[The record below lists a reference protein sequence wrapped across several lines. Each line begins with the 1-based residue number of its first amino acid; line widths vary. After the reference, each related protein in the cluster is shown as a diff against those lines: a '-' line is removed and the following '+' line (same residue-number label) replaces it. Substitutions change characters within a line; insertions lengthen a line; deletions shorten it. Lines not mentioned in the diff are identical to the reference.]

1 MKIINKTY
9 EGAEGRRLLP
19 VVRDDAGVSGDAF
32 STAIRFKLNSSY
44 KNFSR
49 YIEWEVVNPETEE
62 KYFFPLIN
70 DEHLIPH
77 IITSVSKGK
86 TVMYNLVLRT
96 KIEQGGFLV
105 DYYEKSE
112 PGAMY
117 FATSNVTP
125 ASDPE
130 YNIWFDMI
138 ESAIRDA
145 SFNGKRTL
153 TFTRIGGESFEVDL
167 RDKSPWV
174 VENES
179 ELELLVDAIKGDL
192 CVTEDGYVFV
202 LLNDHEPSV
211 PGTWFKINQT
221 KWKDIGGDPTDNE
234 LLDNILTL
242 ITGRL
247 SDLEDGKLDKVTEP
261 TTNEQAYIKGE
272 LGEQGMRDVSID
284 VVPDAIVRRDD
295 AGKIVV
301 RPPEDDDE
309 AVSKLYVDE
318 IRDYLQQQVDGTI
331 TAVQEGPTGAVS
343 YFLTLTFSDGSTLDV
358 PLGMADEEVAGM
370 ITAPAY
376 ETIFSNES
384 RISSLEGDN
393 FLYID
398 YEDELTLGMSSGEV
412 MSRFE
417 TLFPS
422 AVLRNGNL
430 FENNN
435 QSASYRWRED
445 TSEWFP
451 TVATGAVQLATQ
463 SIPGIVKG
471 SYDLGQGYI
480 EADGTIS
487 FNGWDNI
494 PDEIGTGISTTRG
507 VSTYTITL
515 SRISKTTGLPGLQ
528 SALLEA
534 ASSTWSGLMTPAQ
547 FSKLA
552 NLPLDTNAVL
562 NLKADKDAEG
572 RMTNPLE
579 AVLSTTM
586 TLQQAFE
593 ATPVGGVKTFW
604 CINDRLVDS
613 LGGVPF
619 PQVSTWNTRNVLL
632 IVSRDTTTGVF
643 FQATLPPLSTE
654 EYAPPSASMFCAV
667 SGTTVTWRPWKPITN
682 SIFTYNS
689 AKTFLQVY
697 TEMRNGRTPFWIR
710 CPQSWVTD
718 NTGRVPFPDGWIGET
733 AWLSVFIVPI
743 TGTEGVLTAYSSSN
757 SQVAGGRMATS
768 HFNGAGTSGIVAW
781 MEVSR
786 GVPIQ
791 RNAPQTSTAQTLEDI
806 FLTQPNSSFKTYD
819 VQGWQL
825 SAPALFRPNLASS
838 ERTGNPIQ
846 AIGAN
851 STTTRFIVEIYKYND
866 NIGQAWARSYAV
878 GTASVFQFVSYRN
891 TRTPTGETVVQ
902 SGWTY
907 WRNMGTGYVQ
917 LSDEDTTYARN
928 IEVIFREMDSN
939 STAQLRVRNGQLDA
953 GQGVSPISTAP
964 RTVIAELFKYD
975 TNQAVCTVRDS
986 IGNTTASCARTSAG
1000 WQPWVTFLDSS
1011 KIIQNTGTSV
1021 SDIMSQ
1027 NAVTTALN
1035 GKASTTH
1042 QATHTTGTDQ
1052 IPLGNGTVKGLSIND
1067 YTTTEKN
1074 KLTGIETGAQVNK
1087 IEEIKVNG
1095 ITQPIVGKS
1104 VDIATSSN
1112 SFPTIDTPL
1121 CTHSIGTPGIR
1132 RSLSADIYYN
1142 TPLVKYT
1149 MSCIEG
1155 IAGDS
1160 VTQIVMPG
1168 GMEIRSSSVLVG
1180 DKLYVFRS
1188 SASFYV
1194 EVVDTIT
1201 NHTTV
1206 VIMPFVSNWGAY
1218 GSFALA
1224 GNKLFVGCE
1233 QGSMNGIAVINTDG
1247 AGDIATFIPMPY
1259 SGHWT
1264 SFAMKGNKLYVGGSS
1279 QRLYIAVV
1287 DINTNNVSTIQM
1299 PNSNFWNRFALI
1311 GSTLYVG
1318 TSVLATDVMAKINTD
1333 DNSVT
1338 PINIGLQMSGWV
1350 FAVVGENL
1358 YISSSTTTYISNI
1371 IWYTNPSTNTVS
1383 PITMPSVANWGAYTK
1398 AGNRLYVCPIRASSQ
1413 IAMIDYTGRLS
1424 GVLHS
1429 VTPIS
1434 MPSAGDWRA
1443 VAAGQKIYAIKEGS
1457 NTNSMAVIDVTT
1469 NTSTSLTLPATR
1481 GWGDMIRVGDK
1492 VYVGA
1497 SSTSSDYI
1505 AVIDVTTDA
1514 ITAITMPSSQRW
1526 GSGGTLY
1533 PEGSFT
1539 PAGNKLYVGTQSPSN
1554 SIAMIS

>member
-49 YIEWEVVNPETEE
+49 YIEWEVVDPMTEE
-62 KYFFPLIN
+62 KCFYPLIN
-70 DEHLIPH
+70 DEHLIPPF
-77 IITSVSKGK
+77 ITSVSKGK
-86 TVMYNLVLRT
+86 TVMYNLALRT

-112 PGAMY
+112 PGAVY
-117 FATSNVTP
+117 FAASNITPVT
-125 ASDPE
+125 DE
-130 YNIWFDMI
+130 GYNVWFDLI
-138 ESAIRDA
+138 EQAIRSA

-167 RDKSPWV
+167 RDKSPWT

-221 KWKDIGGDPTDNE
+221 KWKDIEGAPTDNE

-247 SDLEDGKLDKVTEP
+247 TDLEDGKLDKVTEP

-295 AGKIVV
+295 VGKIIV

-331 TAVQEGPTGAVS
+331 TAVQEGPKGIVS

-398 YEDELTLGMSSGEV
+398 YEDELTLGMSSGDV

-445 TSEWFP
+445 MSEWFP

-487 FNGWDNI
+487 FKGWDNI
-494 PDEIGTGISTTRG
+494 PNEIGTSISTTRG

-515 SRISKTTGLPGLQ
+515 SRISKTTGLPGPQ

-547 FSKLA
+547 FGKLA

-562 NLKADKDAEG
+562 DLKADKDAQNRMTTPVYVQRTTTVGLQGALNTMSPGSTKTYTMQHYLLEDSTGRLPFPTILSNTQMCSVTLTYESDSGLYISVEAMLSSTDAVNLAFRAQMRCVVSAGILTLNEWIKEMPSVIQQTSTISVADILNNFSGGRNIVYFRAQQQSATDSNG
-572 RMTNPLE
+572 RMPFPDVGVSYYCIFCVRRFGTEIMIDCMLNRPE
-579 AVLSTTM
+579 GENSGRI
-586 TLQQAFE
+586 
-593 ATPVGGVKTFW
+593 ATSNVVGTQISAW
-604 CINDRLVDS
+604 REISNDRV
-613 LGGVPF
+613 
-619 PQVSTWNTRNVLL
+619 
-632 IVSRDTTTGVF
+632 VSRLANGTVGDIATYPVNIETL
-643 FQATLPPLSTE
+643 FQEMPIYTARKFRLTQGQCNL
-654 EYAPPSASMFCAV
+654 AP
-667 SGTTVTWRPWKPITN
+667 R
-682 SIFTYNS
+682 
-689 AKTFLQVY
+689 
-697 TEMRNGRTPFWIR
+697 RNGRTEFMTPFG
-710 CPQSWVTD
+710 PLD
-718 NTGRVPFPDGWIGET
+718 NTIIFVEITKTTNDHGFVT
-733 AWLSVFIVPI
+733 ARQYASTRSDLF
-743 TGTEGVLTAYSSSN
+743 SSSRGSTGWSDWASTMDGQFSTAFTQSISNMNMEDMFQALDSNTRVVRRILN
-757 SQVAGGRMATS
+757 SQTDVGNGMALSYNPNDIFTLELYKFDNTQGIASVART
-768 HFNGAGTSGIVAW
+768 NGIQRYIT
-781 MEVSR
+781 SR
-786 GVPIQ
+786 G
-791 RNAPQTSTAQTLEDI
+791 
-806 FLTQPNSSFKTYD
+806 
-819 VQGWQL
+819 G
-825 SAPALFRPNLASS
+825 
-838 ERTGNPIQ
+838 
-846 AIGAN
+846 
-851 STTTRFIVEIYKYND
+851 
-866 NIGQAWARSYAV
+866 
-878 GTASVFQFVSYRN
+878 
-891 TRTPTGETVVQ
+891 
-902 SGWTY
+902 SGW
-907 WRNMGTGYVQ
+907 G
-917 LSDEDTTYARN
+917 
-928 IEVIFREMDSN
+928 
-939 STAQLRVRNGQLDA
+939 
-953 GQGVSPISTAP
+953 
-964 RTVIAELFKYD
+964 
-975 TNQAVCTVRDS
+975 
-986 IGNTTASCARTSAG
+986 
-1000 WQPWVTFLDSS
+1000 PWEGFVLNNR
-1011 KIIQNTGTSV
+1011 IIQNTGTSV

-1121 CTHSIGTPGIR
+1121 YANAQRGGE
-1132 RSLSADIYYN
+1132 RSRYTDVHYN
-1142 TPLVKYT
+1142 TPLSNYVL
-1149 MSCIEG
+1149 SCMTGVQDTTTSSIQL
-1155 IAGDS
+1155 S
-1160 VTQIVMPG
+1160 YRSG
-1168 GMEIRSSSVLVG
+1168 GYSQG
-1180 DKLYVFRS
+1180 
-1188 SASFYV
+1188 
-1194 EVVDTIT
+1194 
-1201 NHTTV
+1201 
-1206 VIMPFVSNWGAY
+1206 G
-1218 GSFALA
+1218 ALA
-1224 GNKLFVGCE
+1224 LVGNKLFLGTYD
-1233 QGSMNGIAVINTDG
+1233 NTTTLLYIDITTNAVHS
-1247 AGDIATFIPMPY
+1247 IPMPS
-1259 SGHWT
+1259 SGQW
-1264 SFAMKGNKLYVGGSS
+1264 GGGSG
-1279 QRLYIAVV
+1279 
-1287 DINTNNVSTIQM
+1287 
-1299 PNSNFWNRFALI
+1299 FAI
-1311 GSTLYVG
+1311 
-1318 TSVLATDVMAKINTD
+1318 
-1333 DNSVT
+1333 
-1338 PINIGLQMSGWV
+1338 
-1350 FAVVGENL
+1350 
-1358 YISSSTTTYISNI
+1358 
-1371 IWYTNPSTNTVS
+1371 
-1383 PITMPSVANWGAYTK
+1383 
-1398 AGNRLYVCPIRASSQ
+1398 
-1413 IAMIDYTGRLS
+1413 
-1424 GVLHS
+1424 
-1429 VTPIS
+1429 
-1434 MPSAGDWRA
+1434 
-1443 VAAGQKIYAIKEGS
+1443 
-1457 NTNSMAVIDVTT
+1457 
-1469 NTSTSLTLPATR
+1469 
-1481 GWGDMIRVGDK
+1481 
-1492 VYVGA
+1492 
-1497 SSTSSDYI
+1497 
-1505 AVIDVTTDA
+1505 
-1514 ITAITMPSSQRW
+1514 
-1526 GSGGTLY
+1526 
-1533 PEGSFT
+1533 
-1539 PAGNKLYVGTQSPSN
+1539 AGNKLYVGSGNSTPYLPVIDTITDTVKSITMPNSGQWGAARATVVTKDKIFISASNQVAVIDINTDTVRPINSAFRGLNGGSALYKNKIISGTTTASQTTVQVIDVETEQVTTVNLGFSGLWGSDGNFILAGNRLFCSTSNISSEYMHIMNIDTHNFTYISMPFSSYWGAGGSAIVVGNKLYVGSITSINAIAVIDLTTNIVSQIAMPYSAQWGNSRGFALVRNKLYVTHSASSNNIAVIDTNTDTATQIAMPVMSNYTNPVLSGNKLYVFSN
-1554 SIAMIS
+1554 SNASYIRVIDTTTDVVTSILMPSFGAWGVANQHAVVGNKIYVGDNDNMGTNNIVVIQ